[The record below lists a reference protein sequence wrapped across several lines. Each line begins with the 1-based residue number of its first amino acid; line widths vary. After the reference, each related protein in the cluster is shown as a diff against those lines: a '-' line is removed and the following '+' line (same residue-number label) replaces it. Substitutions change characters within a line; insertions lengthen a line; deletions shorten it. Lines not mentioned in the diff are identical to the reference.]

1 MSAEGGLA
9 SAHSSSTNFEVGPEH
24 GSKVSR
30 AELNAM
36 FDLLAEGLGVL
47 AKRDVASKEA
57 RIRADPA
64 AHIKKQEFRGLSRPM
79 VAALRRQVLGLAD

>member
-1 MSAEGGLA
+1 
-9 SAHSSSTNFEVGPEH
+9 
-24 GSKVSR
+24 
-30 AELNAM
+30 M